1 MCYLRWWWHNFSEAK
16 SVIAV
21 EQVASS
27 KSWFP
32 GWKKQSRFYPTEF
45 RTERLTDA
53 YLKPAS
59 SSCHWRCTA
68 KLVRWTATVAKT
80 TNVEASRSVAAN
92 ERNNNHKPVNFR
104 FTKKDHVRY
113 VRVRW
118 KRFGPPLHFAW
129 PKFRGITSPCVLHMC
144 HRGGCSPCAFVQFTR
159 PQDLFV
165 SRHLLV
171 CIQSPSLRN
180 FRNCSQQCPWVVW
193 SAFQHFL
200 GQEPQLGQHVA
211 VACSL
216 CEIC

>member
-32 GWKKQSRFYPTEF
+32 GWKKQSRFFPTEF
-45 RTERLTDA
+45 RTEHLTDA

-180 FRNCSQQCPWVVW
+180 FRNCSQAMPMSCLIGI
-193 SAFQHFL
+193 SAFL
-200 GQEPQLGQHVA
+200 GARTTTGPTRSS
-211 VACSL
+211 SL
-216 CEIC
+216 